1 MRIGPCEQVGSQRN
15 DLKEPRVQ
23 YDDIPR
29 ALELV
34 CQGPHKLPLPSDGG
48 RTLRTVAGTL
58 HGENENFS

>member
-23 YDDIPR
+23 YDDIPK

-34 CQGPHKLPLPSDGG
+34 CQEPHKLPLP
-48 RTLRTVAGTL
+48 RMAGEFL
-58 HGENENFS
+58 V